1 MADLKIQGEVSV
13 DTTQAEG
20 AFARVESSAGKMASG
35 VKKLGTDAS
44 KGLEGI
50 GAGADGAAQKLDRST
65 KSIVNSI
72 QRVTAQMD
80 AGDKSS
86 SKYFEALAQQR
97 GISVDALKPYL
108 AQLEVAKAKQDAAA
122 ASLTNMGMSA
132 KQLSNNLR
140 GVPAQFTDIAVSLA
154 SGQNPMTVLLQQ
166 GGQLKDMF
174 GGIGA
179 AARALGGYVVGLVN
193 PFTLAAGA
201 AGAIAVAAYQG
212 SKELEAFNKTLIL
225 NGGVSGVAA
234 DSLMSMAAS
243 IDAVNY
249 GISQSR
255 AAESIDEIVKAGV
268 RGESQIRRY
277 AEAAA
282 AFEVAGGGAATEV
295 AKAFADLGKEPL
307 QASLKLTQSMG
318 YLTEATYLQIKALED
333 QGRTVDAA
341 RVAQDAYAD
350 ALESRTPKLVE
361 NLGTLQSAW
370 NSIKFAA
377 AEAWG
382 AMLNVGRADTLNDQI
397 AAVEKR
403 LSQAR
408 QNMAVGSGNGF
419 DAYDPRQSADAA
431 LLDSLKEQQK
441 LLTRSA
447 AMTGER
453 AQIEKERINF
463 LAQGDKFLTS
473 EQKQQ
478 KEILAVQQLRIK
490 GIITER
496 EEETRIAAIRA
507 QSAKKPSSSKAV
519 KDEFGDLY
527 NSLTM
532 KDVGLDPSFYKD
544 LNTLYEGYKKG
555 RIGIEDYRE
564 AVEKLVETQRFATDA
579 QKAQAAAQ
587 AAAAQ
592 SNNAA
597 FDAEFAAIEKKRLAN
612 EAQIKTGR
620 EMLEQIEFET
630 SLIGMNT
637 QQREQAIAMREL
649 ERSGIVKGTQ
659 AYEAYAEAIKNGMM
673 DRAAQQEMLDF
684 WKQIDSTAESV
695 FMDIAMNGEDAFK
708 RIGESIKRE
717 VIQMLY
723 EMTVKKWIFQIA
735 GVSTGSVT
743 DYASSAY
750 SAYQMGSSGGAG
762 SAGASGSMSA
772 IGAYAGGSM
781 SAANTYGSIYAN
793 TTGTGIDGLLATN
806 NAYGTGAGGTSA
818 MGYMG
823 YAALIAA
830 AVLIAENLYEK
841 GYSRAAVGLGDP
853 QTGQIGQYS
862 SYTSD
867 PNMSKSAG
875 YEIGVANFTR
885 SLYDWIGLSEKWSDI
900 LSGTTRMATL
910 LGRKLTGYGLEA
922 EIAGGDVSVSGYADY
937 KGGLFRSDKTVDV
950 AVDERD
956 ANALKAQV
964 EAMQQG
970 TRAMAQAMGYSTEE
984 IDNYTGSL
992 KLNFKG
998 VESSAEAAER
1008 LQTAMDDMQ
1017 FSMLKAA
1024 SGSSLS
1030 REEFDKFMEGVQAS
1044 IEAAGISST
1053 GIADILVQGMTGRLS
1068 EADVGDQL
1076 ASTIVG
1082 GIYNAIAGQY
1092 AAVIAESF
1100 MASIITPIFTAIT
1113 AGVPISQAISQAA
1126 IDNVVA
1132 TAQNAAAALNAIF
1145 SDADFRAA
1153 IAGIETAI
1161 SGVAGAATSVSVPS
1175 FGAPSVSTEVN
1186 EAEQQRYDLETEL
1199 LTLLGQ
1205 TTVLRERELAAID
1218 ESNQALQIQIW
1229 ALEDSKDAVDSAMDA
1244 LTRAIESQREI
1255 LQEQLT
1261 DALDVEQSLNDIFG
1275 ILKDSIADLRGEVEG
1290 ASAMS
1295 ATAGMEAIRAAISG
1309 TEIDSETLSDAI
1321 DAVRTAIEDTTY
1333 ETTFERDRAILSFA
1347 GELSTLAGVTEEEL
1361 STAEQQVA
1369 LLEEQLEA
1377 LDVQLDTAQ
1386 QQIDALYGVDTSVK
1400 SVEEAVTALT
1410 VAMAGYSAAVE
1421 AAALVSVSNGAA
1433 PEVSS
1438 SGGSSGGY
1446 SGSSGGS
1453 SSAAWTADGY
1463 WSKNPDLQAEYER
1476 LIGLDSSQTDPQFNK
1491 DSSLS
1496 YRDEYLKWHWET
1508 LGKSEGRKF
1517 AKGGAFSNGIVQ
1529 GPTAFNI
1536 GLMGE
1541 AGPEAILPL
1550 TNVNGRLG
1558 VVSAD
1563 SKKTDELLKKVLKE
1577 MESFHFN
1584 SISEAKA
1591 GNKML
1596 KKWDGD
1602 GIPETRVVT
1611 A

>member
-1 MADLKIQGEVSV
+1 MADTKIQAVVAV

-20 AFARVESSAGKMASG
+20 AFARVEQSAGKMASG
-35 VKKLGTDAS
+35 VKK
-44 KGLEGI
+44 
-50 GAGADGAAQKLDRST
+50 AGADAAKGLDGLGSGSGAASQKVERDT
-65 KSIVNSI
+65 KSIIGSI
-72 QRVTAQMD
+72 QRLTAQYES
-80 AGDKSS
+80 GEKNS
-86 SKYFEALAQQR
+86 SKYFEAIAKQR
-97 GISVDALKPYL
+97 GISTDALRPYL
-108 AQLEVAKAKQDAAA
+108 AQLDAAKAKQDAASGSLKGFSGVADQAKATILSLGGAMAGAFSVRAFFNA
-122 ASLTNMGMSA
+122 ADAVTSLNNQLKLATGSA
-132 KQLSNNLR
+132 ETAKSAYLGLFEVAQRSRTGFVELGSTFASISRAADGLGLSQQQLLKLTETIGNAITVSGSSAGASSAALVQLSQ
-140 GVPAQFTDIAVSLA
+140 GLA
-154 SGQNPMTVLLQQ
+154 SGVLRGEELNSIMEQTPRLARAIADGLGVPIGKLREMGKAGELSAQAVISALQSQSDVLTGEVQNSVLTVGQAFTQLQNSATGLSGEIDRVTGSTSTMAGIMSSASSSLDDVTRAMRGVEGSGADLAGVVGGGIATVFETVTVLGANVAYTLTQIGKEL
-166 GGQLKDMF
+166 GGLAAQAVAVAKLDF
-174 GGIGA
+174 AVAGDIGRLMRED
-179 AARALGGYVVGLVN
+179 AARARKEIDALTDRVLNARSVSAKISASLSGVD
-193 PFTLAAGA
+193 TRAEDARLAR
-201 AGAIAVAAYQG
+201 
-212 SKELEAFNKTLIL
+212 S
-225 NGGVSGVAA
+225 GVSELLKKETA
-234 DSLMSMAAS
+234 
-243 IDAVNY
+243 AVN
-249 GISQSR
+249 S
-255 AAESIDEIVKAGV
+255 AAAANKAKAAIDK
-268 RGESQIRRY
+268 
-277 AEAAA
+277 EAAA
-282 AFEVAGGGAATEV
+282 AARELAEARRRDFEVVELRNKAVGEAWKEEQERTQAAID
-295 AKAFADLGKEPL
+295 ANADL
-307 QASLKLTQSMG
+307 
-318 YLTEATYLQIKALED
+318 I
-333 QGRTVDAA
+333 
-341 RVAQDAYAD
+341 
-350 ALESRTPKLVE
+350 ESRQL
-361 NLGTLQSAW
+361 
-370 NSIKFAA
+370 AA
-377 AEAWG
+377 QG
-382 AMLNVGRADTLNDQI
+382 AQADL
-397 AAVEKR
+397 
-403 LSQAR
+403 
-408 QNMAVGSGNGF
+408 
-419 DAYDPRQSADAA
+419 
-431 LLDSLKEQQK
+431 EQQK
-441 LLTRSA
+441 LRNA
-447 AMTGER
+447 E
-453 AQIEKERINF
+453 
-463 LAQGDKFLTS
+463 
-473 EQKQQ
+473 
-478 KEILAVQQLRIK
+478 
-490 GIITER
+490 
-496 EEETRIAAIRA
+496 
-507 QSAKKPSSSKAV
+507 
-519 KDEFGDLY
+519 Y
-527 NSLTM
+527 
-532 KDVGLDPSFYKD
+532 GL
-544 LNTLYEGYKKG
+544 EGM
-555 RIGIEDYRE
+555 
-564 AVEKLVETQRFATDA
+564 ALVELQNARLLD
-579 QKAQAAAQ
+579 
-587 AAAAQ
+587 AAAALDRK
-592 SNNAA
+592 AA
-597 FDAEFAAIEKKRLAN
+597 LAQDVDLSGLLSDAYR
-612 EAQIKTGR
+612 
-620 EMLEQIEFET
+620 
-630 SLIGMNT
+630 
-637 QQREQAIAMREL
+637 
-649 ERSGIVKGTQ
+649 
-659 AYEAYAEAIKNGMM
+659 AEADALRGLAEARKVGEVKRQQAE
-673 DRAAQQEMLDF
+673 DAQEQLRMWED
-684 WKQIDSTAESV
+684 INSTAESV

-735 GVSTGSVT
+735 GVS
-743 DYASSAY
+743 
-750 SAYQMGSSGGAG
+750 SGGGGGGTDWISLATK
-762 SAGASGSMSA
+762 
-772 IGAYAGGSM
+772 AYDYYTGGTTAA
-781 SAANTYGSIYAN
+781 SAASVAS
-793 TTGTGIDGLLATN
+793 
-806 NAYGTGAGGTSA
+806 AYGTTAASQQTAMLAAQEAGMAGSSAASGASA
-818 MGYMG
+818 IYGYMG

-830 AVLIAENLYEK
+830 AVMVAENLYSK
-841 GYSRAAVGLGDP
+841 GYNRAALGYGNTS
-853 QTGQIGQYS
+853 TGQIGQYS

-867 PNMSKSAG
+867 PNISQSNMQYSPAMLMTTFDRTMMDAL
-875 YEIGVANFTR
+875 GV
-885 SLYDWIGLSEKWSDI
+885 SEKWADI
-900 LSGTTRMATL
+900 FSGTVRMATL
-910 LGRKLTGYGLEA
+910 VGRKLSGYGLEA
-922 EIAGGDVSVSGYADY
+922 EIVGGDVSVSGYADY

-1008 LQTAMDDMQ
+1008 LQKAMDDMQ

-1024 SGSSLS
+1024 SGSNLS

-1044 IEAAGISST
+1044 IEAAGISSA

-1126 IDNVVA
+1126 IENVVA
-1132 TAQNAAAALNAIF
+1132 TAQSAAAALNAIF
-1145 SDADFRAA
+1145 SRADFQSA
-1153 IAGIETAI
+1153 IAGIEAAI
-1161 SGVAGAATSVSVPS
+1161 GGVAGAATSINVPS
-1175 FGAPSVSTEVN
+1175 FGTPTSVVSEVN
-1186 EAEQQRYDLETEL
+1186 EAEQERYNLETEL

-1205 TTVLRERELAAID
+1205 TTVLRERELAALD
-1218 ESNQALQIQIW
+1218 ESNQSLQLQIW

-1295 ATAGMEAIRAAISG
+1295 ANAGMEAIRAAISG
-1309 TEIDSETLSDAI
+1309 TEIDGETLSDAI

-1333 ETTFERDRAILSFA
+1333 ETAFERDRAVLSFA
-1347 GELSTLAGVTEEEL
+1347 GELSTLAGVTEKEL
-1361 STAEQQVA
+1361 STAEQQVS

-1453 SSAAWTADGY
+1453 SSAEWTADGY

-1476 LIGLDSSQTDPQFNK
+1476 LIGLDPSQSDPQFNK
-1491 DSSLS
+1491 DPSLS

-1508 LGKSEGRKF
+1508 HGAQDKRKF
-1517 AKGGAFSNGIVQ
+1517 AKGGAFTNGIVK
-1529 GPTAFNI
+1529 GPVAFNM

-1541 AGPEAILPL
+1541 AGDEAILPL

-1558 VVSAD
+1558 VST
-1563 SKKTDELLKKVLKE
+1563 SSSRKTDELLQKVLRE

-1602 GIPETRVVT
+1602 GIPETREVT

>member
-1 MADLKIQGEVSV
+1 MADLKIQGEVTL
-13 DTTQAEG
+13 DTTKAEG
-20 AFARVESSAGKMASG
+20 AFARVESSAEKMASG
-35 VKKLGTDAS
+35 VKRMGADAGKS
-44 KGLEGI
+44 VENI

-97 GISVDALKPYL
+97 GVSVDALKPYL
-108 AQLEVAKAKQDAAA
+108 LQLDAAKAKQDAAT
-122 ASLTNMGMSA
+122 ASLGNMGMSA
-132 KQLSNNLR
+132 KATAAALR
-140 GVPAQFTDIAVSLA
+140 GVPAQFTDIAVSLQG
-154 SGQNPMTVLLQQ
+154 GQNPFTVLLQQ
-166 GGQLKDMF
+166 GGQLKDQL
-174 GGIGA
+174 GGVGN
-179 AARALGGYVVGLVN
+179 AARALGGYVLGLVN

-225 NGGVSGVAA
+225 NGGASGVAA
-234 DSLMSMAAS
+234 DSLMSMADSISDVSKSVTQSKAAS
-243 IDAVNY
+243 A
-249 GISQSR
+249 
-255 AAESIDEIVKAGV
+255 IDEIVRAGV
-268 RGESQIRRY
+268 RGETQIKRFSL
-277 AEAAA
+277 AAA
-282 AFEVAGGGAATEV
+282 EFEAAGGGAASEV
-295 AKAFADLGKEPL
+295 AKNFEALAKEPL
-307 QASLKLTQSMG
+307 QASLKLTQSLG
-318 YLTEATYLQIKALED
+318 YLTEATYQQIKALED
-333 QGRTVDAA
+333 QGRMVEAA
-341 RVAQDAYAD
+341 TIAQDAYAD
-350 ALESRTPKLVE
+350 VIESRTPKLVD
-361 NLGTLQSAW
+361 NLGSLQTAW
-370 NSIKFAA
+370 NSVATMAKK
-377 AEAWG
+377 AWD
-382 AMLNVGRADTLNDQI
+382 AMLNVGRADTLADQI
-397 AAVEKR
+397 SAVEKR
-403 LSQAR
+403 LDQAR
-408 QNMAVGSGNGF
+408 KNMAVGTGGGF
-419 DAYDPRQSADAA
+419 DAYDPRRSADAA

-453 AQIEKERINF
+453 AQVEKERINF
-463 LAQGDKFLTS
+463 LAQGDKYLTS

-507 QSAKKPSSSKAV
+507 QSAKKGGTSTKAV

-555 RIGIEDYRE
+555 RIGIDDYRG

-579 QKAQAAAQ
+579 QKAQATAQ

-612 EAQIKTGR
+612 EAQIKNGR
-620 EMLEQIEFET
+620 EMLEQIQFET

-659 AYEAYAEAIKNGMM
+659 AYEAYAEAIKKGMM

-735 GVSTGSVT
+735 GVS
-743 DYASSAY
+743 
-750 SAYQMGSSGGAG
+750 SGGGGGTDWMSLAG
-762 SAGASGSMSA
+762 KAYDYYTGGATGAAASTYGSYAAAGGSYAASTVGDAAVVSYGSTAASGSAASGASA
-772 IGAYAGGSM
+772 IY
-781 SAANTYGSIYAN
+781 
-793 TTGTGIDGLLATN
+793 
-806 NAYGTGAGGTSA
+806 
-818 MGYMG
+818 GYMG

-830 AVLIAENLYEK
+830 AVMVAENLYSK
-841 GYSRAAVGLGDP
+841 GYNRAALGYGNTS
-853 QTGQIGQYS
+853 TGQIGQYS

-867 PNMSKSAG
+867 PNISQSNMQYSPAMLMTTFDRTMMDAL
-875 YEIGVANFTR
+875 GV
-885 SLYDWIGLSEKWSDI
+885 SEKWADI
-900 LSGTTRMATL
+900 FSGTVRMATL
-910 LGRKLTGYGLEA
+910 VGRKLSGYGLEA
-922 EIAGGDVSVSGYADY
+922 EIVGGDVSVSGYADY

-998 VESSAEAAER
+998 VENSAEAAER
-1008 LQTAMDDMQ
+1008 LQKAMDDMQ

-1024 SGSSLS
+1024 SGSNLS

-1044 IEAAGISST
+1044 IEAAGISSA

-1126 IDNVVA
+1126 IDSVVA
-1132 TAQNAAAALNAIF
+1132 TAQSAAAALNAIF
-1145 SDADFRAA
+1145 SRADFQAA
-1153 IAGIETAI
+1153 IAGIEAAI
-1161 SGVAGAATSVSVPS
+1161 GGVAGAATSINVPS
-1175 FGAPSVSTEVN
+1175 FGTPTSVVDEVN
-1186 EAEQQRYDLETEL
+1186 EAEQERYDLETEL

-1205 TTVLRERELAAID
+1205 TTVLRERELAALD
-1218 ESNQALQIQIW
+1218 ESNQSLQLQIW

-1295 ATAGMEAIRAAISG
+1295 ANAGMEAIRAAISG
-1309 TEIDSETLSDAI
+1309 TEIDGETLSDAI

-1333 ETTFERDRAILSFA
+1333 ETAFERDRAVLSFA
-1347 GELSTLAGVTEEEL
+1347 GELSTLAGVTEKEL

-1453 SSAAWTADGY
+1453 SSAEWTADGY

-1476 LIGLDSSQTDPQFNK
+1476 LIGLDPSQSDPQFNK
-1491 DSSLS
+1491 DPSLS

-1508 LGKSEGRKF
+1508 HGAQDKRKF
-1517 AKGGAFSNGIVQ
+1517 AKGGAFTNGIVQ
-1529 GPTAFNI
+1529 GPTAFNM

-1558 VVSAD
+1558 VGSSD
-1563 SKKTDELLKKVLKE
+1563 SKKTDELLQKVLRE

-1584 SISEAKA
+1584 AISEAKA

-1602 GIPETRVVT
+1602 GIPETREVT